1 MRTKLIGLLIL
12 TALVGAVLIH
22 FREWGTL
29 QPFKRFDPYTNI
41 FQVATDADGA
51 LYAITDSKQII
62 RKVDSGDKLVY
73 AVSSGETGSSGAV
86 RLFDGIAADADGYAY
101 ALVTILDENGLKVT
115 GEQIVRIS
123 PDGSR
128 MHVMHEVEY
137 PPEDNLLRVGRI
149 QALSVKEGELYFF
162 RREETEASLLKLP
175 VTAEPGTKAET
186 VRTFEMPENRYLKE
200 LTGNDANRFFFTTKR
215 GSLYAVTGQN
225 AAQLSPAAA
234 TGRLNFPVE
243 IVTEDHARL
252 FYIDHHD
259 AAVYRIDT
267 TRSGSAPEPVLTAD
281 ELARGYPD
289 IEWSEFADIALSN
302 GRVTVATFEH
312 IIELDAAGNI
322 AAVREGYRYPLAVMA
337 MRTAYWLVCAWL
349 VYLIFAIF
357 RFVYVHLLRRKVYLL
372 LKHLLAILPI
382 VLASMIFLSYS
393 VYNSFSA
400 EMKTSIRN
408 QLELL
413 AVNGKFLVSGDNLEN
428 LDSPRD
434 YMNEDYQAIK
444 SRIREVFST
453 NGEDRDGLYNTI
465 YRYMNGNLYIVMDD
479 DDSVT
484 MFKPFPLSEE
494 NIQVL
499 TEGRVVSGEWK
510 DASGEWIYA
519 LGPIYNSRGDV
530 VGIYETGKD
539 LIGVSKS
546 NFRILS
552 NMLKVFALIGVILL
566 VAIALMTFLLLSSI
580 GKLRRY
586 VNLVASGEWDAR
598 VDIRTRDEVAELG
611 ERFNMMADSIRRY
624 IREVTRLS
632 NAYFRFVPQQF
643 LKVLGKTNM
652 TEVQLGEQ
660 QKRRMTV
667 LVCYMR
673 NFPEFSAKLTTE
685 ENFRF
690 INSFLKTFGPVIRE
704 FGGFT
709 SRYLGPGMLSMFP
722 NHPVSALKAAGKL
735 RAVLEEYNGRRA
747 QSGYEPVEI
756 GIAIHTGDVMLGII
770 GEEQRLEGSVVSHH
784 VQMTLDLERISAKLG
799 VFVLIT
805 EDMLRESGAIE
816 GHCRRLGLFKIDEDQ
831 PPVEL
836 YDWFEGDP
844 AHIRKLK
851 SETKSQFEAAVEA
864 FQQGRF
870 YEAREGFV
878 AVVKKNRYDLAAK
891 MYFFECDKYYQTGIS
906 EEWNY
911 ALRIS

>member
-1 MRTKLIGLLIL
+1 
-12 TALVGAVLIH
+12 
-22 FREWGTL
+22 
-29 QPFKRFDPYTNI
+29 
-41 FQVATDADGA
+41 
-51 LYAITDSKQII
+51 
-62 RKVDSGDKLVY
+62 
-73 AVSSGETGSSGAV
+73 
-86 RLFDGIAADADGYAY
+86 
-101 ALVTILDENGLKVT
+101 
-115 GEQIVRIS
+115 
-123 PDGSR
+123 
-128 MHVMHEVEY
+128 
-137 PPEDNLLRVGRI
+137 
-149 QALSVKEGELYFF
+149 
-162 RREETEASLLKLP
+162 
-175 VTAEPGTKAET
+175 
-186 VRTFEMPENRYLKE
+186 
-200 LTGNDANRFFFTTKR
+200 
-215 GSLYAVTGQN
+215 
-225 AAQLSPAAA
+225 
-234 TGRLNFPVE
+234 
-243 IVTEDHARL
+243 
-252 FYIDHHD
+252 
-259 AAVYRIDT
+259 
-267 TRSGSAPEPVLTAD
+267 
-281 ELARGYPD
+281 
-289 IEWSEFADIALSN
+289 
-302 GRVTVATFEH
+302 
-312 IIELDAAGNI
+312 
-322 AAVREGYRYPLAVMA
+322 
-337 MRTAYWLVCAWL
+337 
-349 VYLIFAIF
+349 
-357 RFVYVHLLRRKVYLL
+357 
-372 LKHLLAILPI
+372 
-382 VLASMIFLSYS
+382 
-393 VYNSFSA
+393 
-400 EMKTSIRN
+400 
-408 QLELL
+408 
-413 AVNGKFLVSGDNLEN
+413 
-428 LDSPRD
+428 
-434 YMNEDYQAIK
+434 
-444 SRIREVFST
+444 
-453 NGEDRDGLYNTI
+453 
-465 YRYMNGNLYIVMDD
+465 
-479 DDSVT
+479 
-484 MFKPFPLSEE
+484 
-494 NIQVL
+494 
-499 TEGRVVSGEWK
+499 
-510 DASGEWIYA
+510 
-519 LGPIYNSRGDV
+519 
-530 VGIYETGKD
+530 
-539 LIGVSKS
+539 
-546 NFRILS
+546 
-552 NMLKVFALIGVILL
+552 VFALIGVILL

-844 AHIRKLK
+844 EHIRKLK
-851 SETKSQFEAAVEA
+851 SETKSQFEAAVET